1 MRSGRGRTAQAAS
14 RWVGSSRKDLKRFP
28 EEVQDVLGRALLD
41 TQFGD
46 RPADA
51 RPLKGFGGAS
61 VLEITEDF
69 RGDTYRVVCTV
80 RFPGAVY
87 VLHAFKKKSK
97 RGARTPRR
105 EMDLV
110 RDRYRA
116 AERHFREHDGGDG
129 P

>member
-1 MRSGRGRTAQAAS
+1 
-14 RWVGSSRKDLKRFP
+14 
-28 EEVQDVLGRALLD
+28 VLGRALLD

-51 RPLKGFGGAS
+51 RPLRGFGGAS

-69 RGDTYRVVCTV
+69 RRDTYRLVYTV
-80 RFPGAVY
+80 SFPGAVY

-97 RGARTPRR
+97 RAAKTPRR

-116 AERHFREHDGGDG
+116 AERHFREHEGGDR

>member
-1 MRSGRGRTAQAAS
+1 LAAVGGAPLKPL

-28 EEVQDVLGRALLD
+28 EEVRDVLGRALLD

-69 RGDTYRVVCTV
+69 RGDT
-80 RFPGAVY
+80 
-87 VLHAFKKKSK
+87 
-97 RGARTPRR
+97 
-105 EMDLV
+105 
-110 RDRYRA
+110 
-116 AERHFREHDGGDG
+116 
-129 P
+129 